1 MPKSKPE
8 PGPEKRATKMALV
21 VIGLGLVSRVARD
34 PRTHEA
40 LIVIAIVAVVA
51 ATAARESGNKSLAGL
66 KALDAKVTG
75 KVKAAAKATV
85 DATVDAVDAVTPDS
99 D

>member
-1 MPKSKPE
+1 MPKPKPE
-8 PGPEKRATKMALV
+8 PGPEKRSTKMALV
-21 VIGLGLVSRVARD
+21 VIGLGLASRVARD

-40 LIVIAIVAVVA
+40 LIVIAIVAAVA
-51 ATAARESGNKSLAGL
+51 ATAARESGTKSLAGL

-75 KVKAAAKATV
+75 KVKTAAKATV
-85 DATVDAVDAVTPDS
+85 HATVDAVTPDS

>member
-8 PGPEKRATKMALV
+8 PGPEKRSTKMALV
-21 VIGLGLVSRVARD
+21 VIGLGLASRVARS

-40 LIVIAIVAVVA
+40 VIVIAIVTAVAVA
-51 ATAARESGNKSLAGL
+51 GAKEGGNKSWERV

-75 KVKAAAKATV
+75 KVKAAAVAT
-85 DATVDAVDAVTPDS
+85 VDAVTPDS

>member
-1 MPKSKPE
+1 
-8 PGPEKRATKMALV
+8 MALV
-21 VIGLGLVSRVARD
+21 VIGLGLASRVARD

-40 LIVIAIVAVVA
+40 LIVMAIVAAVA
-51 ATAARESGNKSLAGL
+51 VAGAKEGGNKSWERL

-75 KVKAAAKATV
+75 KVKAAAVAT
-85 DATVDAVDAVTPDS
+85 VDAVTPDS

>member
-8 PGPEKRATKMALV
+8 PGPEKRSTKMALV
-21 VIGLGLVSRVARD
+21 VIGLGLASRVARD

-40 LIVIAIVAVVA
+40 LIVMAIVAAVA
-51 ATAARESGNKSLAGL
+51 VAGLKEGGNKSWERV

-75 KVKAAAKATV
+75 NVKAAAKATV
-85 DATVDAVDAVTPDS
+85 DAVTPDS

>member
-8 PGPEKRATKMALV
+8 PGPEKRSTKMALL
-21 VIGLGLVSRVARD
+21 VIGLGLASRVARD

-40 LIVIAIVAVVA
+40 LIVIAIVAAVA
-51 ATAARESGNKSLAGL
+51 AAGAKEGGNKSMARL

-75 KVKAAAKATV
+75 RVKAAAKATV
-85 DATVDAVDAVTPDS
+85 DATVDAVDAVTPGD
-99 D
+99 

>member
-8 PGPEKRATKMALV
+8 PGVEKRSTKMALV
-21 VIGLGLVSRVARD
+21 VIGLGLASRVARS

-40 LIVIAIVAVVA
+40 LIVIAIVAAVA
-51 ATAARESGNKSLAGL
+51 VAGAKEGGNKSWERV

-75 KVKAAAKATV
+75 KVKTAAKATV
-85 DATVDAVDAVTPDS
+85 EATVDAVTPDS

>member
-8 PGPEKRATKMALV
+8 PGLEKRSTKMALA
-21 VIGLGLVSRVARD
+21 VIGLGLLSRVARD

-40 LIVIAIVAVVA
+40 LIVIAIVAAVA
-51 ATAARESGNKSLAGL
+51 VAGAKEGGNKSWERV

-75 KVKAAAKATV
+75 KVKAAAVAT
-85 DATVDAVDAVTPDS
+85 VDAVTPDS

>member
-8 PGPEKRATKMALV
+8 PGPEKRSTKMALV
-21 VIGLGLVSRVARD
+21 VIGLGLASRVARD

-40 LIVIAIVAVVA
+40 LIVMAIVAAVA
-51 ATAARESGNKSLAGL
+51 VAGAKEGGNKSWERV

-75 KVKAAAKATV
+75 RVKAAAVAT
-85 DATVDAVDAVTPDS
+85 VDAVTPDS

>member
-8 PGPEKRATKMALV
+8 PGPEKRSTKMALV
-21 VIGLGLVSRVARD
+21 VIGLGLASRVARD

-40 LIVIAIVAVVA
+40 LIVIAIVAAVA
-51 ATAARESGNKSLAGL
+51 VAGAKEGGNKSWERV

-75 KVKAAAKATV
+75 KVKTAAKATV
-85 DATVDAVDAVTPDS
+85 NATVDAATPDS

>member
-8 PGPEKRATKMALV
+8 PGPEKRSTKMALI
-21 VIGLGLVSRVARD
+21 VIGLGLASRVARD

-40 LIVIAIVAVVA
+40 LIVMAIVAAVA
-51 ATAARESGNKSLAGL
+51 AAGAKESGNKSMARL

-75 KVKAAAKATV
+75 KVKSAAKATV
-85 DATVDAVDAVTPDS
+85 AATADAVDAVTPGD
-99 D
+99 

>member
-1 MPKSKPE
+1 
-8 PGPEKRATKMALV
+8 MALA
-21 VIGLGLVSRVARD
+21 VIGLGLLSRVARD

-40 LIVIAIVAVVA
+40 LIVIAIVAAVA
-51 ATAARESGNKSLAGL
+51 VTGAKEGGNKSWERL

-75 KVKAAAKATV
+75 KVKAAAVAT
-85 DATVDAVDAVTPDS
+85 VDAVTPDS

>member
-8 PGPEKRATKMALV
+8 PGVEKRSTKMALV
-21 VIGLGLVSRVARD
+21 VIGLGLASRVARS

-40 LIVIAIVAVVA
+40 VIVIAIVAAVA
-51 ATAARESGNKSLAGL
+51 VAGAKEGGNKSWERV

-75 KVKAAAKATV
+75 KVKAAAVAT
-85 DATVDAVDAVTPDS
+85 VDAVTPDS

>member
-1 MPKSKPE
+1 MPKPKPE
-8 PGPEKRATKMALV
+8 PGPEKRSTKMA
-21 VIGLGLVSRVARD
+21 IASRVARD

-40 LIVIAIVAVVA
+40 LIVIAIVAAVA
-51 ATAARESGNKSLAGL
+51 ATAARESGTKSLAGL

-75 KVKAAAKATV
+75 KVKTAAKATV
-85 DATVDAVDAVTPDS
+85 HATVDAVDAVTPDS

>member
-8 PGPEKRATKMALV
+8 PGLEKRSTKMALV
-21 VIGLGLVSRVARD
+21 VIGLGLASRVARD

-40 LIVIAIVAVVA
+40 LIVIAIVAAVA
-51 ATAARESGNKSLAGL
+51 VAGAKEGGNKSWERV

-75 KVKAAAKATV
+75 KVKAAAVAT
-85 DATVDAVDAVTPDS
+85 VDAVTPDS

>member
-1 MPKSKPE
+1 
-8 PGPEKRATKMALV
+8 
-21 VIGLGLVSRVARD
+21 VARS

-40 LIVIAIVAVVA
+40 VIVIAIVAAVA
-51 ATAARESGNKSLAGL
+51 VAGAKEGGNKSWERV

-75 KVKAAAKATV
+75 KVKAAAVAT
-85 DATVDAVDAVTPDS
+85 VDAVTPDS

>member
-8 PGPEKRATKMALV
+8 PGPEKRSTKMALV
-21 VIGLGLVSRVARD
+21 VIGLGLASRVARD

-40 LIVIAIVAVVA
+40 LIVMAIVAAVA
-51 ATAARESGNKSLAGL
+51 VAGAKEGGNKSWERL
-66 KALDAKVTG
+66 KALDAKVSG
-75 KVKAAAKATV
+75 KVKAAAVAT
-85 DATVDAVDAVTPDS
+85 VDAVTPDS

>member
-8 PGPEKRATKMALV
+8 PGPEKRSTKMALA
-21 VIGLGLVSRVARD
+21 VIGLGLLSRVARD

-40 LIVIAIVAVVA
+40 LIVIAIVAAVA
-51 ATAARESGNKSLAGL
+51 VTGAKEGGNKSWERL

-75 KVKAAAKATV
+75 KVKAAAVAT
-85 DATVDAVDAVTPDS
+85 VDAVTPDS

>member
-1 MPKSKPE
+1 MPKSKLE
-8 PGPEKRATKMALV
+8 PGPEKRSTKMALV
-21 VIGLGLVSRVARD
+21 VIGLGLASRVARD

-40 LIVIAIVAVVA
+40 LIVIAIVAAVA
-51 ATAARESGNKSLAGL
+51 VAGAKEGGNKSWEQL

-85 DATVDAVDAVTPDS
+85 DATVDAVTPDS

>member
-1 MPKSKPE
+1 MPKTKPE
-8 PGPEKRATKMALV
+8 AGPEKRSTKMALM
-21 VIGLGLVSRVARD
+21 VIGLGLASRVARD

-40 LIVIAIVAVVA
+40 LIVIAIVAAVA
-51 ATAARESGNKSLAGL
+51 VAGAKEGGNKSWERV

-75 KVKAAAKATV
+75 RVKAAAVAT
-85 DATVDAVDAVTPDS
+85 VDAVTPDS

>member
-8 PGPEKRATKMALV
+8 PGPEKRSTKMALL
-21 VIGLGLVSRVARD
+21 VIGLGLASRVARD

-40 LIVIAIVAVVA
+40 LIVMAIVAAVA
-51 ATAARESGNKSLAGL
+51 VAGAKEGGNKSWERV

-75 KVKAAAKATV
+75 KVKAAAVAT
-85 DATVDAVDAVTPDS
+85 VDAVTPDS

>member
-1 MPKSKPE
+1 
-8 PGPEKRATKMALV
+8 MALV
-21 VIGLGLVSRVARD
+21 VIGLGLASRVARD

-40 LIVIAIVAVVA
+40 LIVIAIVAAVA
-51 ATAARESGNKSLAGL
+51 VAGVKEGGNKSWEQL

-85 DATVDAVDAVTPDS
+85 DATVDAVTPDS

>member
-8 PGPEKRATKMALV
+8 PGPEKRSTKMALV
-21 VIGLGLVSRVARD
+21 VIGLGLASRVARD

-40 LIVIAIVAVVA
+40 LIVIAIVAAVA
-51 ATAARESGNKSLAGL
+51 VAGAKEGGNKSWERL

-85 DATVDAVDAVTPDS
+85 DATVDAVTPDS

>member
-8 PGPEKRATKMALV
+8 PGPEKRSTKMALV
-21 VIGLGLVSRVARD
+21 VIGLGLASRVARS

-40 LIVIAIVAVVA
+40 LIVIAIVAAVA
-51 ATAARESGNKSLAGL
+51 VAGAKEGGNKSWERL

-75 KVKAAAKATV
+75 KVKAAAVAT
-85 DATVDAVDAVTPDS
+85 VDAVTPDS

>member
-8 PGPEKRATKMALV
+8 PGPEKRSTKMALV
-21 VIGLGLVSRVARD
+21 VIGLGLASRVARD

-40 LIVIAIVAVVA
+40 LIVIAIVAAVA
-51 ATAARESGNKSLAGL
+51 VAGAKEGGNKSWERV

-75 KVKAAAKATV
+75 KVKTAAKATV
-85 DATVDAVDAVTPDS
+85 NATVDAVTPDS

>member
-1 MPKSKPE
+1 MPKPKPE
-8 PGPEKRATKMALV
+8 PGPEKRSTKMALV
-21 VIGLGLVSRVARD
+21 VIGLGVASRVARD

-40 LIVIAIVAVVA
+40 LIVMAIVAAVA
-51 ATAARESGNKSLAGL
+51 VAGAKESGNKSWERV

-75 KVKAAAKATV
+75 KVKAAAVAT
-85 DATVDAVDAVTPDS
+85 VDAVTPDS

>member
-8 PGPEKRATKMALV
+8 PGPEKRSTKMALV
-21 VIGLGLVSRVARD
+21 VIGLGLASRVARD

-40 LIVIAIVAVVA
+40 LIVMAIVAAVA
-51 ATAARESGNKSLAGL
+51 VAGAKEGGNKSWERL

-75 KVKAAAKATV
+75 KVKAAAVAT
-85 DATVDAVDAVTPDS
+85 VDAVTPDS

>member
-1 MPKSKPE
+1 
-8 PGPEKRATKMALV
+8 MALV
-21 VIGLGLVSRVARD
+21 VIGLSLAGRVARD

-40 LIVIAIVAVVA
+40 LIVMAIVAAVA
-51 ATAARESGNKSLAGL
+51 VAGVKEGGNKSWERV

-75 KVKAAAKATV
+75 KVKAAAVAT
-85 DATVDAVDAVTPDS
+85 VDAVTPDS